1 MKGGSKMSEI
11 AVSLHAKKK
20 KLNHYTGFDYFLI
33 VFMGLLALITAF
45 PFYYMLIVSF
55 GTYEDIHAQSIYL
68 WPTVFDTSAY
78 ELVIGN
84 AQFWSSVR
92 NTLFVTV
99 VGTALSVV
107 IMVAAAYPLTKK
119 TLFGGKFF
127 FNMLIF
133 TMFFGGG
140 MIPGYLVVEQLG
152 LGNSIWCMIFPCLI
166 GPFNIILIKNYIEDL
181 PLAIEESAKIDG
193 ANDMVILFKI
203 ILPMSTPIIATVAL
217 FVAVG
222 NWNSYWMAMLHINKP
237 NLYPLQL
244 LLRNMLLNTTNS
256 MTGVKAAIIA
266 QEKSVYDLS
275 LQMATVTVAT
285 VPILVV
291 YPFVQKYF
299 TKGIMLGGVKG

>member
-1 MKGGSKMSEI
+1 
-11 AVSLHAKKK
+11 
-20 KLNHYTGFDYFLI
+20 
-33 VFMGLLALITAF
+33 
-45 PFYYMLIVSF
+45 
-55 GTYEDIHAQSIYL
+55 
-68 WPTVFDTSAY
+68 
-78 ELVIGN
+78 
-84 AQFWSSVR
+84 
-92 NTLFVTV
+92 
-99 VGTALSVV
+99 
-107 IMVAAAYPLTKK
+107 
-119 TLFGGKFF
+119 
-127 FNMLIF
+127 
-133 TMFFGGG
+133 
-140 MIPGYLVVEQLG
+140 
-152 LGNSIWCMIFPCLI
+152 MIFPCLI

>member
-1 MKGGSKMSEI
+1 
-11 AVSLHAKKK
+11 
-20 KLNHYTGFDYFLI
+20 
-33 VFMGLLALITAF
+33 
-45 PFYYMLIVSF
+45 
-55 GTYEDIHAQSIYL
+55 
-68 WPTVFDTSAY
+68 
-78 ELVIGN
+78 
-84 AQFWSSVR
+84 
-92 NTLFVTV
+92 
-99 VGTALSVV
+99 
-107 IMVAAAYPLTKK
+107 
-119 TLFGGKFF
+119 
-127 FNMLIF
+127 
-133 TMFFGGG
+133 
-140 MIPGYLVVEQLG
+140 
-152 LGNSIWCMIFPCLI
+152 MIFPCLI

-275 LQMATVTVAT
+275 LQMGDRYRCDGTDFSCLSVCAEVFHQGHHARRRKGL
-285 VPILVV
+285 ICKKL
-291 YPFVQKYF
+291 QF
-299 TKGIMLGGVKG
+299 TQYQNPNGRMV